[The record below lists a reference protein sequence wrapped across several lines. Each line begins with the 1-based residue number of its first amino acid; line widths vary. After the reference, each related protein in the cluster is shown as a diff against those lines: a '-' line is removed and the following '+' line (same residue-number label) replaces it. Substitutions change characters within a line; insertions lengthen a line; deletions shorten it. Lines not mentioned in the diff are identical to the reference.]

1 MTTPTAIAKLRD
13 ALNRIEAR
21 VEDYLEFAE
30 FPVTPDIALD
40 MVIDDFEGDLGIDDE
55 QNELLDM
62 IFRIINK
69 EF

>member
-13 ALNRIEAR
+13 ALNRIEAQ
-21 VEDYLEFAE
+21 VEVYAENAE
-30 FPVTPDIALD
+30 FPASSDEILD
-40 MVIDDFEGDLGIDDE
+40 LVIDDFEGDLGIDDE
-55 QNELLDM
+55 QNALLDM